1 MSRSKG
7 EEIAKHL
14 QASVEYRE
22 EHTTERS
29 GSFAHVTVE
38 HVTSV
43 GFDIEDALR
52 GIVDA
57 ATAIR
62 RAGFDDDELPSVFE
76 ARGGMVDTLRAG
88 KASENTIDG
97 VLHYLDAALAAVCDD
112 VAFEHEQRATS
123 AEGETK
129 RAATMVAAKLRE
141 HALRFRKTKE
151 VA

>member
-43 GFDIEDALR
+43 GFDIEDALQ

-57 ATAIR
+57 ATAVR
-62 RAGFDDDELPSVFE
+62 RAGFDDDLPSVFE
-76 ARGGMVDTLRAG
+76 ARRDIVDTLRAA
-88 KASENTIDG
+88 KVSESTLDA
-97 VLHYLDAALAAVCDD
+97 VLHYLNAALASVCDE
-112 VAFEHEQRATS
+112 VAYTFEHAKQEDAVDALSSEKAAAVLRA
-123 AEGETK
+123 
-129 RAATMVAAKLRE
+129 
-141 HALRFRKTKE
+141 HALRFRQTKE